1 MQESRRNERRV
12 GTAIL
17 DIGGLVAIGSVR
29 ELEFLSRID
38 RLEDVDF
45 LSCWLKKVFSCVE

>member
-1 MQESRRNERRV
+1 M